1 MQFDPRIKNLILQ
14 GESALITEIVKQL
27 FDRDENKDE
36 KGMKSV
42 TINEKPKAVAQLN
55 GKIAPVKNNTL
66 DIKKINLQK
75 NPDDS

>member
-42 TINEKPKAVAQLN
+42 TINEKPKAVA
-55 GKIAPVKNNTL
+55 
-66 DIKKINLQK
+66 
-75 NPDDS
+75 